1 MDKTNQVLDF
11 IQNLK
16 ISDIPDQVRHQGK
29 RCLLDTLGALLGGT
43 VTPLARTMTDF
54 ALRQF
59 PGDQCTLLT
68 NGARA
73 SALGA
78 SIANGFASNA
88 LDVEHGYRPCQG
100 RPGACL
106 LPVALAATEIAGPAI
121 EGGEFLAALIM
132 GYEVSIRMGM
142 MRNANPAVT
151 YTTGSWGNMGA
162 AAAAARLLGLDRG
175 ALREALG
182 AVDYHGPLGLIMRG
196 VAKPCMAKDGIG
208 WGALEAMASVL
219 MAREGFT
226 APEPPF
232 DDTPEAACLDELGR
246 EYRIPGLYFK
256 PYACCRW
263 AQAAITGALKVVREN
278 AVSLE
283 SITSIRVR
291 TFKSAASL
299 SRLHPTD
306 TEHAQYNITYP
317 IAAALMDGVLLGTQ
331 ASPPRIFAPEIL
343 ELADMIEIEI
353 GQEFQA
359 EFPAKTVS
367 EVIIGTRDGRQL
379 QSGPLEPKWEPPDFP
394 TDEEL
399 DEKFRLL
406 TEPVIG
412 EREGERLAT
421 LVWNLEDVGSA
432 LEIIPRYAKPAG

>member
-1 MDKTNQVLDF
+1 MGKTDQVLDF
-11 IQNLK
+11 IQQL
-16 ISDIPDQVRHQGK
+16 DLEQIPEAVRHQGK
-29 RCLLDTLGALLGGT
+29 RCLLDTMGALIGGAM
-43 VTPLARTMTDF
+43 TPLSRMMTEF

-59 PGDQCTLLT
+59 PGDQCTLIAS
-68 NGARA
+68 GAKA

-78 SIANGFASNA
+78 SLANGFTSNA

-106 LPVALAATEIAGPAI
+106 VPVALAASELAASTVSGR
-121 EGGEFLAALIM
+121 EFLTTLIM
-132 GYEVSIRMGM
+132 GYELSIRTGM
-142 MRNANPAVT
+142 MRGADPAVT

-162 AAAAARLLGLDRG
+162 AAAAARLLGYDRNT
-175 ALREALG
+175 LREALG
-182 AVDYHGPLGLIMRG
+182 GADYHAPLGLIMKG

-232 DDTPEAACLDELGR
+232 DEMTEAARLDELGV

-263 AQAAITGALKVVREN
+263 AQAAITGALKIVREN
-278 AVSLE
+278 GLALGDIA
-283 SITSIRVR
+283 SILVR

-306 TEHAQYNITYP
+306 TEHAQYNLSYP
-317 IAAALMDGVLLGTQ
+317 IAAALVDGLLLAEQ
-331 ASPPRIFAPEIL
+331 ASPPRIYDPEIL
-343 ELADMIEIEI
+343 KLADIIQVEVAP
-353 GQEFQA
+353 EFQA
-359 EFPAKTVS
+359 QFPAKTVS
-367 EVIIGTRDGRQL
+367 EVVIGTRDGRSL
-379 QSGPLEPKWEPPDFP
+379 KSGALEPKWEPPDFP

-406 TEPVIG
+406 AAPVLG
-412 EREGERLAT
+412 EDEAARLAT
-421 LVWNLEDVGSA
+421 LIWNMEDVASA
-432 LEIIPRYAKPAG
+432 KDLIPRYAKK